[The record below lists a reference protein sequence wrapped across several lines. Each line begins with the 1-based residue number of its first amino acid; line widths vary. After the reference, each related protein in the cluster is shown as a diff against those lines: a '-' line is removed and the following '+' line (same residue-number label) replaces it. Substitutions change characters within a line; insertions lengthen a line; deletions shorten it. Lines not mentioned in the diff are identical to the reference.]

1 MKASWLQTESQCW
14 GQEKSRLPQWNEK
27 LITKKNLSA
36 PFYGKLLCLHC
47 WELSSI
53 VRKQIVMVVSHLSS
67 LDVKGERHLWWST
80 SRWTARLTRG
90 SYLLVTLLTSRLP
103 TPCWLCW
110 QPLFTHLTLVHIYP
124 MDCLTSC
131 TFLIVEWQN
140 TTCPSIFSETSAT
153 FQNFWRNNQFLTLVQ
168 NKEVLNGTK
177 LYLHHL
183 KSSTHLPFNMVLS
196 TPST

>member
-1 MKASWLQTESQCW
+1 M
-14 GQEKSRLPQWNEK
+14 
-27 LITKKNLSA
+27 
-36 PFYGKLLCLHC
+36 LCLHC

-53 VRKQIVMVVSHLSS
+53 VRKQIVLVVFHLSS
-67 LDVKGERHLWWST
+67 LDVTGERHLWWST

-90 SYLLVTLLTSRLP
+90 SYLLVTLLTRGS
-103 TPCWLCW
+103 
-110 QPLFTHLTLVHIYP
+110 QPLAGFVDNPCSLTWHWFTYP